1 MRTPIPITRSHLI
14 LNTQAPPRKHCCK
27 ALGVGYQPFPLLSI
41 SSTTLRALRALQH
54 LTQGPAFTGSII
66 CLDPTVRKRCPSLEG
81 LLVLLFSLSFF
92 TFSLTE
98 PVQPEQPQDGSPSFP
113 QGPKSSPTARA
124 SKDSGGHSYWSFC
137 CSFLSLLFKARPE
150 MPGAY
155 L

>member
-1 MRTPIPITRSHLI
+1 MRTPIPITRSHLT

-54 LTQGPAFTGSII
+54 LPQGPAFTGSNI
-66 CLDPTVRKRCPSLEG
+66 CLDPTVREG

-92 TFSLTE
+92 PFSLTE
-98 PVQPEQPQDGSPSFP
+98 PVQPEQPQDG
-113 QGPKSSPTARA
+113 PKSSPTSRA
-124 SKDSGGHSYWSFC
+124 SKDSGDHSYWSFC